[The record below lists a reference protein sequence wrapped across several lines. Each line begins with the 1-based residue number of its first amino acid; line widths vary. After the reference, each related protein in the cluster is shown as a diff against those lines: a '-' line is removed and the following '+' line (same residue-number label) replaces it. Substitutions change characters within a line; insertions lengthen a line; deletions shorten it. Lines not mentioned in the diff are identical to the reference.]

1 MAAKIELSK
10 ARNGKFRFALKSAN
24 GRIVVTSELYE
35 KRVGATNGIRSLRAK
50 CDKDDA
56 FNRKKARNGKP
67 YFVMMA
73 KNGKTIARSQQYAST
88 ATMEKGIRAV
98 KNTAK
103 DAEVNDLTK

>member
-10 ARNGKFRFALKSAN
+10 SRNGKFKFNLKSAN

-35 KRVGATNGIRSLRAK
+35 KRVGATNGIKSLRAN
-50 CDKDDA
+50 CAKDDTY
-56 FNRKKARNGKP
+56 NRKKARNGKP
-67 YFVMMA
+67 YFVMVA
-73 KNGKTIARSQQYAST
+73 KNGKTIAKSQQYAST

-103 DAEVNDLTK
+103 DAEVNDMTK